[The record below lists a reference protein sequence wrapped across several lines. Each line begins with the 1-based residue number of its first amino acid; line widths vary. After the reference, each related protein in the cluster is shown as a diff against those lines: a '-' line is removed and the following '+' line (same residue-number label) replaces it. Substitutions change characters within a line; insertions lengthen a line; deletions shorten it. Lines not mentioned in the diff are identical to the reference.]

1 MKRGGG
7 EVVSL
12 IAVVAVTAAT
22 VSVFP
27 LEALRF
33 GASRAVSPEIVPAAA
48 FVFLDETTEG
58 AVMRAAKDVR
68 RNVGGEHLLADL
80 AYVELPESPRFPLLS
95 SDVLVRSQDLAV
107 VGPGVVPF
115 QPSLRAPPSR
125 RIAPESAEETL
136 AFPRSELLKLK

>member
-12 IAVVAVTAAT
+12 IAVAAVTVAT

-27 LEALRF
+27 LDALRS
-33 GASRAVSPEIVPAAA
+33 GVSRAVSPEAASTAA
-48 FVFLDETTEG
+48 FVFLDETTEV
-58 AVMRAAKDVR
+58 AVLRAAKDVR
-68 RNVGGEHLLADL
+68 RKVGGERLLADL

-115 QPSLRAPPSR
+115 LPSRRAPPPR
-125 RIAPESAEETL
+125 RIAPEPAEETL